1 MVTVSTQA
9 QIALRSLHPQDRD
22 QIAKWIDL
30 LDGLSQDEYVR
41 LQAKPISSDK
51 DLYLMRVTPNL
62 RLIFKSNGNDR
73 EIIDVVAHDRLER
86 MHQYAHQQ

>member
-22 QIAKWIDL
+22 QIAKWIEL
-30 LDGLSQDEYVR
+30 LDGLSQDEYV
-41 LQAKPISSDK
+41 QMQVKPFSSEK

-62 RLIFKSNGNDR
+62 RLIFKSEGQDR
-73 EIIDVVAHDRLER
+73 EIVDVVARDRLER
-86 MHQYAHQQ
+86 MHQYAH

>member
-22 QIAKWIDL
+22 QIAKWIEL
-30 LDGLSQDEYVR
+30 LDGLSQDEYVPM
-41 LQAKPISSDK
+41 QAKPFTSDK

-62 RLIFKSNGNDR
+62 RLIFKSDGQNR
-73 EIIDVVAHDRLER
+73 EIVDVVTRDRLER
-86 MHQYAHQQ
+86 MHQYAH

>member
-22 QIAKWIDL
+22 QIAKWIEL

-41 LQAKPISSDK
+41 MQAKPFNSDK

-62 RLIFKSNGNDR
+62 RLIFKSDGQDR
-73 EIIDVVAHDRLER
+73 EIVDVVTRDRLER
-86 MHQYAHQQ
+86 MHQYAH